1 MTVWAWVLVVLAV
14 WVVLSIPSAI
24 GLGRA
29 IHLADEREQHGQDQD
44 T

>member
-1 MTVWAWVLVVLAV
+1 MTVWAWALVCLAV

-29 IHLADEREQHGQDQD
+29 IHLAEEVEHGQDQD
-44 T
+44 A